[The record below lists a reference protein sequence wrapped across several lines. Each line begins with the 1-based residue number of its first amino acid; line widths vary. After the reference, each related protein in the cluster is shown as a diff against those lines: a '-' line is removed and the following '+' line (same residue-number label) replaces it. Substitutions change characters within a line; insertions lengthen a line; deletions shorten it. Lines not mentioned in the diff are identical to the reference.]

1 MSNRFDL
8 EQQYMAAKEAYY
20 SGNPIL
26 TDDEFDRLEADL
38 LSMGSDVP
46 YIVGADDRKA
56 KYSHP
61 SPMLSLAKYQAS
73 LDGTPPT
80 ESATAWMNKIGHH
93 SFEITPKYDG
103 NAANCI
109 YIDGKLSQVLT
120 RGNGTKG
127 RDITDKVKHNLPD
140 AIGFDGTVEVR
151 GEVVIKV
158 STFNAKYANFKNPRN
173 YVAGVLNR
181 DENPS
186 EVIADLDFIPLEVR
200 LHKDGQFIYLN
211 PRIPGFVHA
220 PYIFYSGPQAFE
232 MAYQNMVEYRRTSE
246 YQLDGFVIKAPEML
260 RAELGENSHD
270 PNWAVAIKFPPKEA
284 ITTIKSIS
292 WQYGKSGAVT
302 PVAVMESVDLDGST
316 VSRAAL
322 FNYTYLKNMGAYP
335 GAQVAIAKSGD
346 IIPQILRV
354 ISPGNEAEFE
364 HPSHCKCGSE
374 LVLSGVH
381 LMCENENCIMN
392 EWHKFYQG
400 VAWLDLDGVGG
411 SMIKQLFAAG
421 YRSGLDLLNP
431 TKFNKEILLEKGFK
445 DGKILANMLEQIS
458 RITEITP
465 REILMI
471 MAFRNMGSTT
481 SKQIGN
487 FLSGVDYSFHGLEKS
502 VVSGFGPGEAKR
514 LAYESAVAE
523 ISNYIKVV
531 LPEAISAES
540 ISFEMT
546 GSPKAAGFKT
556 KQEFIQSAKAKGYH
570 HTGLKDA
577 KVLFTDDLNSASSKM
592 EEARKRG
599 IRIISYSDIYEG

>member
-1 MSNRFDL
+1 MSNRFEL

-20 SGNPIL
+20 SGEPLL

-38 LSMGSDVP
+38 LSLGSDVP

-73 LDGTPPT
+73 VSGNPPT
-80 ESATAWMNKIGHH
+80 ASATSWMTKIGKH
-93 SFEITPKYDG
+93 SFEVTPKYDG
-103 NAANCI
+103 NAANAI

-120 RGNGTKG
+120 RGSGTKG
-127 RDITDKVKHNLPD
+127 RDITDKVEHNLP
-140 AIGFDGTVEVR
+140 ATIGLSGTVEVR

-158 STFNAKYANFKNPRN
+158 STFNAKYASYKNPRN

-181 DENPS
+181 DENTT

-200 LHKDGQFIYLN
+200 QHRDGEILYIA
-211 PRIPGFVHA
+211 PRIPGFKHT
-220 PYIFYSGPQAFE
+220 PHIFYIGTESFE
-232 MAYQNMVEYRRTSE
+232 AAYRDMVEYRKTSD
-246 YQLDGFVIKAPEML
+246 YQLDGFVIKAPENL
-260 RAELGENSHD
+260 RPILGENSHD

-302 PVAVMESVDLDGST
+302 PVAVMEPVDLDGST

-322 FNYTYLKNMGAYP
+322 FNYTYLKNMGAFP
-335 GAQVAIAKSGD
+335 GAKVAIAKSGD

-354 ISPGNEAEFE
+354 IEKGDESSFT
-364 HPSHCKCGSE
+364 HPTHCKCGTA
-374 LVLSGVH
+374 LVQSGVH
-381 LMCENENCIMN
+381 LMCENENCVQN

-411 SMIKQLFAAG
+411 SMIKQLFAVG
-421 YRSGLDLLNP
+421 YRSGLELLDP
-431 TKFNKEILLEKGFK
+431 TKFNKDILLSKGFK

-465 REILMI
+465 KEILMI
-471 MAFRNMGSTT
+471 MAFRDMGSTT
-481 SKQIGN
+481 AKQVGN
-487 FLSGVDYSFHGLEKS
+487 YLSGVDYSFHGLEKS
-502 VVSGFGPGEAKR
+502 VVSGFGPGEPKR
-514 LAYESAVAE
+514 LAYEAAVAE
-523 ISNYIKVV
+523 ISKYIKVI

-540 ISFEMT
+540 VSFEMT
-546 GSPKAAGFKT
+546 GSPKGAGYKT
-556 KQEFIQSAKAKGYH
+556 KQEFIQAAKDRGYH
-570 HTGLKDA
+570 PTGLKDA
-577 KVLFTDDLNSASSKM
+577 KVLFTDDLNSDSSKM
-592 EEARKRG
+592 VAARARG
-599 IRIISYSDIYEG
+599 VQIRLYSEL